1 MPWWADILDVVGLL
15 AGLAAAIFVF
25 LFVRRRFLSRKG
37 GTFECSLRMHP
48 PRKGGRSPASG
59 SRGWQLGLGRYDGER
74 LEWFRVFSFLP
85 RPKAVFD
92 RSLEVVSRRK
102 PHGAE
107 AFSLYAGHIVLSVRL
122 ASGEV
127 IELAMSERALTAFL
141 AWTEAAP
148 PGQERLF
155 G

>member
-15 AGLAAAIFVF
+15 AAFAAAVFVF
-25 LFVRRRFLSRKG
+25 LFVRRRVLSRKG
-37 GTFECSLRMHP
+37 GTFECSLRTRP
-48 PRKGGRSPASG
+48 PAKSSKSPASG
-59 SRGWQLGLGRYDGER
+59 TRGWQLGRGRYDGER
-74 LEWFRVFSFLP
+74 LEWFRVFSFRP

-92 RSLEVVSRRK
+92 RSIEVLSRRK

-107 AFSLYAGHIVLSVRL
+107 SFSLYAGHLVLAVRL
-122 ASGEV
+122 SSGEV
-127 IELAMSERALTAFL
+127 VEMAMSERALTAFL

-148 PGQERLF
+148 PGQERLL

>member
-1 MPWWADILDVVGLL
+1 MPWWADVLDIVGV
-15 AGLAAAIFVF
+15 LAAVGVAIFVS
-25 LFVRRRFLSRKG
+25 LFVRRRILSRKG
-37 GTFECSLRMHP
+37 GTFECSLRMRR
-48 PRKGGRSPASG
+48 PRRSAAAAA
-59 SRGWQLGLGRYDGER
+59 RGWELGLGRYDGER

-85 RPKAVFD
+85 RPKVVFG
-92 RSLEVVSRRK
+92 RSLEVLSRRK

-107 AFSLYAGHIVLSVRL
+107 AFSLYPGHLVLSIRL
-122 ASGEV
+122 ESGQV
-127 IELAMSERALTAFL
+127 IEMAMSERALTAFL

>member
-1 MPWWADILDVVGLL
+1 MPWWADVLDIVG
-15 AGLAAAIFVF
+15 ALAAVGAAVLVL
-25 LFVRRRFLSRKG
+25 LFVRRRILSRKG
-37 GTFECSLRMHP
+37 GTFECSLRMRP
-48 PRKGGRSPASG
+48 VRRGAASA
-59 SRGWQLGLGRYDGER
+59 SRGWELGLGRYDGER

-92 RSLEVVSRRK
+92 RSLEVLSRRK

-107 AFSLYAGHIVLSVRL
+107 AFSLYPGHLVLSVRL
-122 ASGEV
+122 DTGQV
-127 IELAMSERALTAFL
+127 IEMAMSERALTAFL

-148 PGQERLF
+148 PGQERLL

>member
-15 AGLAAAIFVF
+15 AVVSLALLGS
-25 LFVRRRFLSRKG
+25 LFIRRRVLSRKG
-37 GTFECSLRMHP
+37 GTFECSLRTRQ
-48 PRKGGRSPASG
+48 PRKGPSG
-59 SRGWQLGLGRYDGER
+59 GALGWQLGLGRYNGER

-92 RSLEVVSRRK
+92 RSVEVLSRRR

-107 AFSLYAGHIVLSVRL
+107 AFSLYSGHIVIAVRL
-122 ASGEV
+122 SSGQI

-148 PGQERLF
+148 PGQERLL

>member
-15 AGLAAAIFVF
+15 VLVAAAVFVF
-25 LFVRRRFLSRKG
+25 LFVRRRALSRKG
-37 GTFECSLRMHP
+37 GTFECSARMRIP
-48 PRKGGRSPASG
+48 SSGSPAG
-59 SRGWQLGLGRYDGER
+59 SRGWQLGLGRYDGGH
-74 LEWFRVFSFLP
+74 LEWFRVFSFSP

-92 RSLEVVSRRK
+92 RPLTVLSRRT

-107 AFSLYAGHIVLSVRL
+107 AFSLYAGHVVQSVRL
-122 ASGEV
+122 SSGNT
-127 IELAMSERALTAFL
+127 IELAMSEQALTAFL

-148 PGQERLF
+148 PGHDELL

>member
-1 MPWWADILDVVGLL
+1 MPWWADILDLLGLL
-15 AGLAAAIFVF
+15 AAVMLAVFAF
-25 LFVRRRFLSRKG
+25 LFIRRRVLSRKG
-37 GTFECSLRMHP
+37 GTFECSVRMRIP
-48 PRKGGRSPASG
+48 PKSTSSG
-59 SRGWQLGLGRYDGER
+59 ARGWQLGLGRYNGAK

-85 RPKAVFD
+85 RPREVFD

-107 AFSLYAGHIVLSVRL
+107 AFSLYAGHIVLAVRL
-122 ASGEV
+122 DTGRM
-127 IELAMSERALTAFL
+127 IEIAMSERALTAFL

-148 PGQERLF
+148 PGQDRPL